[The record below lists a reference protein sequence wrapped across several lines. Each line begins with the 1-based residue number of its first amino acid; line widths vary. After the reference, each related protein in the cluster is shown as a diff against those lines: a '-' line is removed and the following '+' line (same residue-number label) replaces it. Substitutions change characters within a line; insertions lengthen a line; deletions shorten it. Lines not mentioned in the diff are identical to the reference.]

1 VTIARWLE
9 GWARQQPH
17 KTAVHFEGRDFSYA
31 DMAVRAAHLAGALRD
46 RLGVEPG
53 DRVAHL
59 GTNSPELLDL
69 VFACARLGAILVPL
83 NWRLAP
89 PEHDYILDHCR
100 PRVLFAERELAR
112 SGAIFYG
119 AEYEALIA
127 DAAPFEAEPR
137 GDVPLLLVYTS
148 GTTGKPK
155 GAVLTQSAL
164 FWNAVNST
172 HAHDLTSRDHV
183 LTALPMFHVGG
194 LNIQTLP
201 ALQAG
206 ATVTIQR
213 RFEPGAFLDAVEARR
228 PTLTLLVPATLH
240 ALYQHPRWRSADL
253 SSLRLVM
260 TGSSV
265 VPEAL
270 IRPFLDRGVPIGQ
283 IYGSTETCPIAVY
296 LRAEDAMRKVG
307 SAGKPAIHCEVRLD
321 DGEILLRG
329 PNVMTHYWDDPE
341 ATREALQGGWFRTGD
356 VAEIDD
362 EGFYWIRD
370 RKKDLII
377 SGGENIYP
385 AELEAVLANSP
396 DIAEAAVI
404 ARRDARWGEIPVA
417 VVVQRPG
424 AALDE
429 AAVLSLFAG
438 RLARFKHPRAVVF
451 VDALPRNAMGK
462 VQKFLL
468 REMTARTIE
477 GT

>member
-1 VTIARWLE
+1 MTIARWLD
-9 GWARQQPH
+9 GWARHQPR
-17 KTAVHFEGRDFSYA
+17 KTAVHFEGRDLSYA
-31 DMAVRAAHLAGALRD
+31 EMAARAARLAGALHD
-46 RLGVEPG
+46 RLGVMPG

-59 GTNSPELLDL
+59 GTNSPEFIDL

-100 PRVLFAERELAR
+100 PRVLLAQPEFAR
-112 SGAIFYG
+112 SGAVLYG
-119 AEYEALIA
+119 PEYEALLA
-127 DAAPFEAEPR
+127 DATPFEAEPP
-137 GDVPLLLVYTS
+137 DDAPLLLVYTS

-164 FWNAVNST
+164 FWNAVNAA
-172 HAHDLTSRDHV
+172 HAHDLTSGYHI

-201 ALQAG
+201 ALHAG
-206 ATVTIQR
+206 ATVTIHR
-213 RFEPGAFLDAVEARR
+213 RFDPAAFLHVVEARR

-240 ALYQHPRWRSADL
+240 ALYQHPRWPLADL

-270 IRPFLDRGVPIGQ
+270 IRPFHERGIPMGQ
-283 IYGSTETCPIAVY
+283 VYGATETCPIAIY

-307 SAGKPAIHCEVRLD
+307 SAGKPAIHCEARLD
-321 DGEILLRG
+321 AGEILVRG

-341 ATREALQGGWFRTGD
+341 ATREALQDGWFRTGD
-356 VAEIDD
+356 IAEIDD
-362 EGFYWIRD
+362 EGFYWVRD
-370 RKKDLII
+370 RKKDMII

-385 AELEAVLANSP
+385 AELEAVLAECP

-404 ARRDARWGEIPVA
+404 ARPDARWGEVPVA
-417 VVVQRPG
+417 VVVRRPG

-429 AAVLSLFAG
+429 GAILALFAE
-438 RLARFKHPRAVVF
+438 RLARFKRPRAVAF
-451 VDALPRNAMGK
+451 VESLPRNAMGK
-462 VQKFLL
+462 VKKFRL
-468 REMTARTIE
+468 REMVAAKK
-477 GT
+477 GGA